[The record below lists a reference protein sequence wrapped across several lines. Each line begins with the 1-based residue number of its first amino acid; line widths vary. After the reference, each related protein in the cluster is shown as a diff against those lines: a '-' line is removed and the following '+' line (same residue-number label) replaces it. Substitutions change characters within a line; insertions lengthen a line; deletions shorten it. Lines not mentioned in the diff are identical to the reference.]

1 MADNFLERHMRD
13 YEEKK
18 AKWQAR
24 KKHIKLAK
32 NANMPQKPVDR
43 AL

>member
-24 KKHIKLAK
+24 KKHIKLNK
-32 NANMPQKPVDR
+32 NTSLPQKPVDE

>member
-18 AKWQAR
+18 AKWEAK
-24 KKHIKLAK
+24 KKHLKPAK
-32 NANMPQKPVDR
+32 NARMPQKPTDE